1 MQPDFLITL
10 THGAGVDRHGG
21 GGGGGVVQA
30 GGAGVQSGAGRTTF
44 ETHEHGLLFCV
55 KRSVLHPIHGIANPC
70 EW

>member
-10 THGAGVDRHGG
+10 THGAAVTGHGVG

-55 KRSVLHPIHGIANPC
+55 NRFGLLHPHGIANPC
-70 EW
+70 